1 VTSDRNIALWNGRNV
16 VRSRR
21 RILPNLSY
29 TR

>member
-1 VTSDRNIALWNGRNV
+1 MTSDRNSAVWNGRDV